1 MKSFLLAICILL
13 TGFASLAQN
22 SCVTHEY
29 QQQIAKD
36 PSSNSRLQ
44 QVESFI
50 NNQLQH
56 KEYLSGTMGGV
67 HGASMSIIRIPV
79 VIHVI
84 YNNADQNISDEQVL
98 SQIAVLNKEFRLK
111 HADTSFI
118 PAAFRSLAADCM
130 LEFVMAGVNPQGYAT
145 SGIVRKKTNS
155 PGFGMDD
162 KIKFSSTGG
171 DNAWDRDRYLN
182 IWVGNLAA
190 GVVGYSS
197 PLGGPKET
205 DGIVIRYN
213 AFGTNGKVV
222 QPYTKGRI
230 AVHEIGHW
238 LGLRHL
244 WGDNYCGTDG
254 VEDTPPQGGATRGCP
269 SGIVKACDN
278 SVSGVMFNN
287 YMDVTNDDC
296 MNMFTFGQR
305 EKMRAAF
312 ANGGPRFA
320 LLSSTAATAIPLPE
334 PLPIEPVA
342 EKAIRVYPNPTANN
356 ITLNIGSDESLLGKV
371 ASIHNQLGQPVMQV
385 LITKGTISI
394 SLQSLK
400 DGIYFL
406 RIGAGGKPYKLLK
419 SSGTNNNP

>member
-162 KIKFSSTGG
+162 KIKFSSTG
-171 DNAWDRDRYLN
+171 
-182 IWVGNLAA
+182 
-190 GVVGYSS
+190 
-197 PLGGPKET
+197 
-205 DGIVIRYN
+205 
-213 AFGTNGKVV
+213 
-222 QPYTKGRI
+222 
-230 AVHEIGHW
+230 
-238 LGLRHL
+238 
-244 WGDNYCGTDG
+244 
-254 VEDTPPQGGATRGCP
+254 
-269 SGIVKACDN
+269 
-278 SVSGVMFNN
+278 
-287 YMDVTNDDC
+287 
-296 MNMFTFGQR
+296 
-305 EKMRAAF
+305 
-312 ANGGPRFA
+312 
-320 LLSSTAATAIPLPE
+320 
-334 PLPIEPVA
+334 
-342 EKAIRVYPNPTANN
+342 
-356 ITLNIGSDESLLGKV
+356 
-371 ASIHNQLGQPVMQV
+371 
-385 LITKGTISI
+385 
-394 SLQSLK
+394 
-400 DGIYFL
+400 
-406 RIGAGGKPYKLLK
+406 
-419 SSGTNNNP
+419 